1 MMAEFGIINF
11 PAFLLAGILLNL
23 TPGSD
28 TMFILARSISL
39 GKKAGILSALGIST
53 GAVVHTLAA
62 AFGLS
67 VILANSATAFLLV
80 KYAGACYLIYLGVRS
95 FTARSM
101 LTIPQEHIKNSINY
115 REIYVSGMLTN
126 ILNPKVA
133 LFFLAF
139 LPQFIITGIEHSMV
153 SFLILGAAF
162 IFTGT
167 IWCLCLALFASLL
180 AGKLT
185 KRGSFI
191 GFLHKVTGGIFIGL
205 GVKLALS
212 PHLS

>member
-1 MMAEFGIINF
+1 MEEFGIVNF
-11 PAFLLAGILLNL
+11 PAFLLAGVLLNL

-28 TMFILARSISL
+28 TMFILARSISM
-39 GKKAGILSALGIST
+39 GKKAGVLSALGIST

-62 AFGLS
+62 ACGLS
-67 VILANSATAFLLV
+67 VILSSSATAFLLV
-80 KYAGACYLIYLGVRS
+80 KYIGACYLIYLGIRS
-95 FTARSM
+95 FTAKPM
-101 LTIPQEHIKNSINY
+101 LTLSQGNIKCSVNY

-139 LPQFIITGIEHSMV
+139 LPQFIVVGHENSMV
-153 SFLILGAAF
+153 SFLILGATF

-167 IWCLCLALFASLL
+167 IWCLCLALFSSLL
-180 AGKLT
+180 AGKLSKKGT
-185 KRGSFI
+185 YTNV
-191 GFLHKVTGGIFIGL
+191 LHKVTGGIFIGL

-212 PHLS
+212 GR

>member
-1 MMAEFGIINF
+1 MEEFGIVNF
-11 PAFLLAGILLNL
+11 PAFLIAGILLNL
-23 TPGSD
+23 TPGAD

-39 GKKAGILSALGIST
+39 GKKAGLFSALGIST

-62 AFGLS
+62 ACGLS
-67 VILANSATAFLLV
+67 VILSSSATAFLLV
-80 KYAGACYLIYLGVRS
+80 KYMGACYLIYLGIRS
-95 FTARSM
+95 FTTKSIM
-101 LTIPQEHIKNSINY
+101 TIPQESIKRSVNL
-115 REIYVSGMLTN
+115 RGIYVSGMLTN

-139 LPQFIITGIEHSMV
+139 LPQFIVAGHENSMV
-153 SFLILGAAF
+153 SFLILGATF

-167 IWCLCLALFASLL
+167 IWCICLALFSSLL

-185 KRGSFI
+185 KRRTYTNV
-191 GFLHKVTGGIFIGL
+191 LHKVSGGIFIGL

-212 PHLS
+212 ER

>member
-1 MMAEFGIINF
+1 MEEFGIINF

-28 TMFILARSISL
+28 TIYILARSISL

-53 GAVVHTLAA
+53 GAVFHTLAA
-62 AFGLS
+62 ACGLS
-67 VILANSATAFLLV
+67 VILASSATTFLLV
-80 KYAGACYLIYLGVRS
+80 KYIGACYLVYLGVRS
-95 FTARSM
+95 ITAKSM
-101 LTIPQEHIKNSINY
+101 LIIPQGNIKKSANY

-139 LPQFIITGIEHSMV
+139 LPQFIITGHEHSMV
-153 SFLILGAAF
+153 SFLILGATF

-180 AGKLT
+180 TGKLT
-185 KRGSFI
+185 KRGTYVN
-191 GFLHKVTGGIFIGL
+191 FLHKVSGVIFIGL
-205 GVKLALS
+205 GVKLAFS
-212 PHLS
+212 GK